1 MRTLAFLA
9 VAASLTAAAPV
20 FAADAPPGPVLN
32 DTPQAKVGVL
42 PPGLGLR
49 VGDKAPD
56 AEVLDLQG
64 QPVKLAGLYA
74 QGPVFLVFYR
84 GGWCPFCNRQL
95 HNLAAAKEQF
105 DAKGLKLAAISVDR
119 PSEEA
124 KTQAKQGVPFP
135 MLSDSKLA
143 AHQAFKVVH
152 QPGEQERGVRACRG
166 RDLGERLH
174 DRLRERLG
182 ELAHATPVRGGAD
195 HEVEPRVG
203 RGLLHRLAVQRR
215 RMLRERHHE
224 HALRARL
231 RERLQRLAWI
241 RTEHPVRVA
250 DRQTEARLE
259 ARREL
264 AIDGVERR
272 TAADRLVATA
282 HLGEQLGGRRVAA
295 PDVRQELGQLVELV
309 DRAMGDQQHRITARP
324 AHPRADV
331 LCT

>member
-152 QPGEQERGVRACRG
+152 QPGEQERAAFKQYGL
-166 RDLGERLH
+166 DLAAYSGEAHGAFAVASMFLIDKGGTIRF
-174 DRLRERLG
+174 
-182 ELAHATPVRGGAD
+182 AHADDDYKTRPSVKQMLAAA
-195 HEVEPRVG
+195 EAA
-203 RGLLHRLAVQRR
+203 GLAKK
-215 RMLRERHHE
+215 
-224 HALRARL
+224 
-231 RERLQRLAWI
+231 
-241 RTEHPVRVA
+241 
-250 DRQTEARLE
+250 
-259 ARREL
+259 
-264 AIDGVERR
+264 
-272 TAADRLVATA
+272 
-282 HLGEQLGGRRVAA
+282 
-295 PDVRQELGQLVELV
+295 
-309 DRAMGDQQHRITARP
+309 
-324 AHPRADV
+324 
-331 LCT
+331 